1 MSRTS
6 LVVQK
11 RDASGKSPVAR
22 RLRKEGL
29 VPGVVYGASTPESF
43 SVGYL
48 ELNAMLRK
56 GVTLVDL
63 EIEGGDKKLTVIKDY
78 QVHPVRGNVVHIDLQ
93 EVTMNQTVRTVVQ
106 LQLVGENI
114 GVKAGGIIT
123 QGMRELHI
131 ESQADAIPE
140 VIEHDITNLD
150 LGEVLILRDLPVQ
163 PGVTYL
169 DDPGNMIVTISIPR
183 GAKGL
188 KRASDGTPEGDAAA
202 AADEAAAQAAGD
214 SEA

>member
-6 LVVQK
+6 LTVQK

-29 VPGVVYGASTPESF
+29 VPGVVYGASAPESF

-56 GVTLVDL
+56 GATLVDL
-63 EIEGGDKKLTVIKDY
+63 DIEGTKKLTVIKDY

-106 LQLVGENI
+106 LHLVGENI

-131 ESQADAIPE
+131 ESQADSIPE
-140 VIEHDITNLD
+140 FIEHDITNLD
-150 LGEVLILRDLPVQ
+150 LGAVMILRDLPAQ

-169 DDPGNMIVTISIPR
+169 DDPGNMIVTVTVPR

-188 KRASDGTPEGDAAA
+188 LRASDAEGEAPAAEGDAPT
-202 AADEAAAQAAGD
+202 GD
-214 SEA
+214 SPEA

>member
-29 VPGVVYGASTPESF
+29 VPGVVYGASAPESF

-56 GVTLVDL
+56 GATLVDL
-63 EIEGGDKKLTVIKDY
+63 DIEGTKKLTVIKDY

-106 LQLVGENI
+106 LHLVGENI

-131 ESQADAIPE
+131 ESQADSIPE
-140 VIEHDITNLD
+140 FIEHDITNLD
-150 LGEVLILRDLPVQ
+150 LGAVMILRDLPVQ

-169 DDPGNMIVTISIPR
+169 DDPGNMIVTVNIPR

-188 KRASDGTPEGDAAA
+188 LRASDAEGETPAEGDAP
-202 AADEAAAQAAGD
+202 AGD
-214 SEA
+214 SPEA